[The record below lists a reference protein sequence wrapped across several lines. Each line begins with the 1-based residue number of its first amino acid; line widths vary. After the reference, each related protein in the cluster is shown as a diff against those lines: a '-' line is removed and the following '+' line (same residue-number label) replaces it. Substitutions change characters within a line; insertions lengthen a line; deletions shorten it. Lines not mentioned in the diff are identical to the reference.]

1 MTVTT
6 AVDGSDRG
14 GEDRALAI
22 LRAVT
27 FAAERIMRLPV
38 DEAIDDLLARLGQA
52 TGATRV
58 ALIRAHR
65 LGDEAWSRMDIR
77 SQWTATDIEPLQPP
91 VGGYPYFAR
100 WERELQAGRL
110 VVGDVASFPE
120 DEQGPLEGDDVRSIV
135 ITPVIVDG
143 AWFGHLGLD
152 DTRGA
157 RTWTAS
163 EIDALRAA
171 AAMLGA
177 GIAHDRTSESMRRR
191 AAILDAVGL
200 ATTRLLGARQ
210 WQDALPD
217 VLGLLLEATG
227 SRSAWAYG
235 PAGDGHPRDGILLAE
250 RTADGALPASDP
262 GRVIRAAPGILDRLS
277 AGEVLQNEY
286 VTEDREW
293 EAEALAA
300 LGVRTWVMAPINT
313 PDGSWGVLGLDSLE
327 DRAWTEGEVAA
338 LTVAAEMIAAA
349 VVRERVDETLK
360 VAEAQVRRAEKME
373 AVGRF
378 ASGTAHDFN
387 NLLTVIAGHASLLR
401 ETTTDANTLED
412 VQAILDAAGRGAELV
427 RDLLALSRRR
437 PDDRRLVDLD
447 ALLRRIVRMSRALVR
462 QGVDVRLAIDPSAT
476 RAWADPSLLE
486 DALVNLV
493 VNANDAMAAG
503 GALTLATGPGDD
515 ASSLVLRVADTGRG
529 MEPAVLDRIWE
540 PFFTTKGEGQGTGL
554 GLPTV
559 YAAVSQAGGRV
570 DVTSEVGRGTTFLLH
585 LPRAAVEDA

>member
-1 MTVTT
+1 VTVTT

-22 LRAVT
+22 LQAVT

-65 LGDEAWSRMDIR
+65 LGTEAWSRMDIR
-77 SQWTATDIEPLQPP
+77 SQWTDTDVEPLRPP
-91 VGGYPYFAR
+91 AGGYPYFAR
-100 WERELQAGRL
+100 WEHELRAGRL
-110 VVGDVASFPE
+110 VVGDVESFPE
-120 DEQGPLEGDDVRSIV
+120 DERGPLEGDDVRSIV
-135 ITPVIVDG
+135 VTPVVVDG

-152 DTRGA
+152 DTRHA
-157 RTWTAS
+157 RTWTES

-200 ATTRLLGARQ
+200 ATPRLLGARQ
-210 WQDALPD
+210 WRDALPD
-217 VLGLLLEATG
+217 VLGLLLDATG

-235 PAGDGHPRDGILLAE
+235 PAGDEDPLGGILLAE

-262 GRVIRAAPGILDRLS
+262 SRIIHTAPGILERLS

-286 VTEDREW
+286 VTEDPAW
-293 EAEALAA
+293 EADALAI

-338 LTVAAEMIAAA
+338 LTVAAETLAAA
-349 VVRERVDETLK
+349 VVRERVDGTLK
-360 VAEAQVRRAEKME
+360 TAEEQVRRAEKME
-373 AVGRF
+373 AVGRL

-387 NLLTVIAGHASLLR
+387 NLLTAIVGHASLLR
-401 ETTTDANTLED
+401 ETATDPDTVED
-412 VQAILDAAGRGAELV
+412 VQAILDAAERGAELV

-437 PDDRRLVDLD
+437 PQDLRLVDLEV
-447 ALLRRIVRMSRALVR
+447 LLRRIVRMSRGLVR
-462 QGVDVRLAIDPSAT
+462 REVEVRLVIDPSAT
-476 RAWADPSLLE
+476 RARADPSLLE

-493 VNANDAMAAG
+493 VNANDAMPAG
-503 GALTLATGPGDD
+503 GTLTLATGPDVND
-515 ASSLVLRVADTGRG
+515 SSLVLRVTDTGKG
-529 MEPAVLDRIWE
+529 MEPAVLDRIFE
-540 PFFTTKGEGQGTGL
+540 PFFTTKAEGQGTGL

-559 YAAVSQAGGRV
+559 YAAVTQAGGRV
-570 DVTSEVGRGTTFLLH
+570 DVASEPGRGTTFLLH
-585 LPRAAVEDA
+585 LPRANAAT